1 MKHKLLLLCT
11 LLLVLGIVSLQAQE
25 ALSASGGESTGSGGS
40 SSYSVGQVFTNTSEG
55 TSGSISEGVQQAFE
69 ILVVTGIKE
78 TGISLNISAYPNPTQ
93 DYLHLELDASTFQNV
108 QTMRYQLFDM
118 NGRLIASDR
127 LEGNVTTIV
136 TSQLSP
142 ATYFVKVLSSNKE
155 VKTFK
160 VIKY

>member
-1 MKHKLLLLCT
+1 MKHKILLLCT

-25 ALSASGGESTGSGGS
+25 ALSASGGESSGSGGS
-40 SSYSVGQVFTNTSEG
+40 SSYSVGQVFSNTSQG

-69 ILVVTGIKE
+69 ILVISGIKE
-78 TGISLNISAYPNPTQ
+78 TGISLNISAYPNPTH
-93 DYLHLELDASTFQNV
+93 DFLHLEVDASTLLNM

-127 LEGNVTTIV
+127 IVGNVTTIV
-136 TSQLSP
+136 TTQLNP
-142 ATYFVKVLSSNKE
+142 ATYFVKVLSGNQE

-160 VIKY
+160 IIKY